1 MGCVLTK
8 TTVYEQLIEPIFPL
22 FIHRK
27 FTGFSQKPSFLDKL
41 GPFWQNN
48 LKFYKKND
56 KNACPG
62 PEASLIFPASAPFG
76 RTRGEQL

>member
-27 FTGFSQKPSFLDKL
+27 FTGFPQKTLIFGQI
-41 GPFWQNN
+41 GPFLAKQSEI
-48 LKFYKKND
+48 LQKK
-56 KNACPG
+56 
-62 PEASLIFPASAPFG
+62 
-76 RTRGEQL
+76 R